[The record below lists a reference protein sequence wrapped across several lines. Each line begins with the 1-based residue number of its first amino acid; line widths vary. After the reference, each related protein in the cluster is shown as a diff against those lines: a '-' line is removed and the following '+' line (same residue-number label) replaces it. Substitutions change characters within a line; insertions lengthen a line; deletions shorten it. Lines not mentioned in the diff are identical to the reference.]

1 MTKSTIWTIVGV
13 IVSVVIAFWIVN
25 VLFSLIWFI
34 AKLAIVAVVAVI
46 VFVVIRTLIARASD
60 DRR

>member
-1 MTKSTIWTIVGV
+1 MTKSTLWTIVAV
-13 IVSVVIAFWIVN
+13 VVSVVIAFWIVN

-46 VFVVIRTLIARASD
+46 VFVVIRTLMARSRGE
-60 DRR
+60 RR

>member
-1 MTKSTIWTIVGV
+1 MNKSTIWTIVAV
-13 IVSVVIAFWIVN
+13 VVSVVIAFWIVN

-46 VFVVIRTLIARASD
+46 VFVVIRTVLARSSD
-60 DRR
+60 ERR